1 MVCVS
6 TFPRKHIERSEY
18 ADERTQAMAEM
29 NKLSQAVEENKK
41 RLEQAEA
48 SLKDPQHQLAQAQQR
63 KRRP

>member
-1 MVCVS
+1 
-6 TFPRKHIERSEY
+6 
-18 ADERTQAMAEM
+18 MAEM